1 MRKLCLQGTFVDI
14 DGKIKIKQQK
24 KFAPL
29 TKTGFAQI
37 AVSFV
42 PCTITFNLHFIM
54 HKQTKNYHSIVI
66 LLVYTSL
73 PLILTFRCSSFL
85 SIKLHCCPQQAIQ
98 ASMNCAPHNRYNL
111 PSFFSWSLWLG
122 AVWLSTDVSAL
133 GMARSISNPKA
144 YIWIGG
150 KLRDFGDS
158 KNLGG
163 DFRISANNALM

>member
-54 HKQTKNYHSIVI
+54 HKQTKITTALSYYWYIP
-66 LLVYTSL
+66 VYL
-73 PLILTFRCSSFL
+73 
-85 SIKLHCCPQQAIQ
+85 
-98 ASMNCAPHNRYNL
+98 
-111 PSFFSWSLWLG
+111 
-122 AVWLSTDVSAL
+122 
-133 GMARSISNPKA
+133 
-144 YIWIGG
+144 
-150 KLRDFGDS
+150 
-158 KNLGG
+158 
-163 DFRISANNALM
+163 